1 MNSDLWSCR
10 PTWYQL
16 SHPSLPPPSP
26 EKKFNLS
33 FQNLNM
39 SSILKIF
46 SSFRSISV
54 PGSIPASPKDKM
66 RVDATTTSTTPGT
79 AESSSFSDLLSETV
93 SYATS
98 QARYYFFATPEEI
111 EEDKEQVFL
120 LPLTIFACFSV

>member
-1 MNSDLWSCR
+1 M
-10 PTWYQL
+10 
-16 SHPSLPPPSP
+16 
-26 EKKFNLS
+26 
-33 FQNLNM
+33 
-39 SSILKIF
+39 
-46 SSFRSISV
+46 

-66 RVDATTTSTTPGT
+66 RVDATTTTTTTTTPPGT

-120 LPLTIFACFSV
+120 LPLTIFACVSLLRRLVPTVCKLCKLCKKNTWNELLQCLVQIGTY

>member
-1 MNSDLWSCR
+1 M
-10 PTWYQL
+10 
-16 SHPSLPPPSP
+16 
-26 EKKFNLS
+26 
-33 FQNLNM
+33 
-39 SSILKIF
+39 
-46 SSFRSISV
+46 

-66 RVDATTTSTTPGT
+66 RVDATTSTTTPGT

-120 LPLTIFACFSV
+120 LPLTIFACVSLHRRLVPTVCKLCKLCKKKHLERIITMFGANWYILK